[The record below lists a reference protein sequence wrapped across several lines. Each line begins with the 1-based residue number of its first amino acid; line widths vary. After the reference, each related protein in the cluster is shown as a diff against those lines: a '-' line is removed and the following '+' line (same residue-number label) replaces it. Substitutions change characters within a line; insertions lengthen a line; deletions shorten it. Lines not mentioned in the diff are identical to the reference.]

1 MDLIL
6 TNKKGFEISIPAHM
20 KAKFILSGDF
30 KESDFREIVE
40 TEAPTLTN
48 MRATYKAL
56 YGKWVPVAKLKDM
69 DWIQVKIAEFVP
81 VDEVAP
87 VPVVEV
93 VEAPVEVVE
102 EVTE

>member
-6 TNKKGFEISIPAHM
+6 TNKNGFEISIPAYM
-20 KAKFILSGDF
+20 KEKFIASGDF

-40 TEAPTLTN
+40 TEAPTLVD

-56 YGKWVPVAKLKDM
+56 YGKGVPPAKLKDN
-69 DWIQVKIAEFVP
+69 DWIQAKIAEFVP

-93 VEAPVEVVE
+93 IETVDAPVEI
-102 EVTE
+102 TE

>member
-1 MDLIL
+1 
-6 TNKKGFEISIPAHM
+6 M
-20 KAKFILSGDF
+20 KEKFIASGDF

-40 TEAPTLTN
+40 TEAPTLVD

-56 YGKWVPVAKLKDM
+56 YGKGVPPAKLKDN
-69 DWIQVKIAEFVP
+69 DWIQAKIAEFVP

-93 VEAPVEVVE
+93 IETFEAPVEI
-102 EVTE
+102 TE

>member
-1 MDLIL
+1 
-6 TNKKGFEISIPAHM
+6 
-20 KAKFILSGDF
+20 
-30 KESDFREIVE
+30 
-40 TEAPTLTN
+40 
-48 MRATYKAL
+48 
-56 YGKWVPVAKLKDM
+56 M